1 MFWLVQLNEGLTGD
15 ESCFPSKQ
23 SLRQFIWECDPR
35 EEKWRPGRLKQRRES
50 QHKDALWSWPLGDVL
65 PSYARPSEE
74 LWEMHL
80 RTTDVWEER
89 GKHLSLSFH
98 CPFVKVCLVG
108 VNFPA
113 LPVYK
118 PECLVRSHECMTKS
132 GVPGQKAWSTSLSQW
147 AIRLH
152 PSDAGWSL
160 CKTLCSAVAG
170 IQIKAK
176 MVWTGAHKYQACVS
190 VRIGRW
196 CCSNKRP
203 HKFNGLQ
210 QQTFLFHSCYS
221 SKVGLLWFCAIFFTP
236 GPKLTKESPSGTLP
250 VIVTWGKRLNLWTMH
265 SFVKLLPGRDPHHF
279 THLSLTKACHVP
291 TCRSKGWDL

>member
-23 SLRQFIWECDPR
+23 SLRQFIRECDPR

-80 RTTDVWEER
+80 RTIDVREER

-98 CPFVKVCLVG
+98 CPFVKVCLAG
-108 VNFPA
+108 VNFAA

-160 CKTLCSAVAG
+160 CKTLCSAVGG

-221 SKVGLLWFCAIFFTP
+221 SKVGLLWFCAF
-236 GPKLTKESPSGTLP
+236 LHSRTKVDKRVSIRNIASYCDLREKIEFVNHAQFCKASAEKGSTSLYSPFIDQSMPCVYL
-250 VIVTWGKRLNLWTMH
+250 
-265 SFVKLLPGRDPHHF
+265 
-279 THLSLTKACHVP
+279 
-291 TCRSKGWDL
+291 